1 LSIPN
6 VARTRRIGW
15 PDTTP
20 SAVTASQREGAFRGS
35 IGPVPHRP
43 IRQAISFVE
52 LRESSERRAIRRR
65 RLRTAGIVG
74 GPLGVVV
81 VLFILVSVIG
91 SIHGASAENE
101 NNTMTALSANN
112 PRVGVIQHEQP
123 TPTPV
128 SASSVQGSTIVGDA
142 QAGTAGG
149 ASKPTSL
156 DPEQL
161 TGYKWPLRG
170 ARVTSF
176 FEPRDD
182 GTLVVDGQRIHEGL
196 DLATYCGD
204 TIRAAHA
211 GTVVASGRRFDDEMG
226 FNGSLDAFYH
236 AMKNKMYELP
246 IVVIIDDGNGY
257 RSIYAHLGLA
267 TVQVGDNVK
276 AGSQLG
282 FEGASGNA
290 SGCHLH
296 YELFRTDGPW
306 MQLAPD
312 LVKTDH
318 YPPEERERIDPFRVL
333 TMNMPG
339 HPRFMPG
346 VDPPAVSPGLGRPTV
361 TRKSG
366 H

>member
-1 LSIPN
+1 MNRRPNNPGNAIRPQHKGSI
-6 VARTRRIGW
+6 
-15 PDTTP
+15 
-20 SAVTASQREGAFRGS
+20 RGS
-35 IGPVPHRP
+35 IWSVPHRH

-65 RLRTAGIVG
+65 RLRAAGIG
-74 GPLGVVV
+74 GGALGAVFVVAIV
-81 VLFILVSVIG
+81 VSVLA
-91 SIHGASAENE
+91 SIRGASAENE
-101 NNTMTALSANN
+101 GNGMTALSANN
-112 PRVGVIQHEQP
+112 PRVGVIERDQPKP
-123 TPTPV
+123 TPTPPP
-128 SASSVQGSTIVGDA
+128 ASSLEGSTIIGDA
-142 QAGTAGG
+142 QAGTSGG
-149 ASKPTSL
+149 AAKPTSL

-161 TGYKWPLRG
+161 SGYKWPLRG

-182 GTLVVDGQRIHEGL
+182 GTLVIDGKRVHEGL
-196 DLATYCGD
+196 DLATFCGD
-204 TIRAAHA
+204 AVRAAHA
-211 GTVVASGRRFDDEMG
+211 GTVVSSGRRFDEEMG
-226 FNGSLDAFYH
+226 FDGSLDAFYR
-236 AMKNKMYELP
+236 AMKNTMYELP

-267 TVQVGDNVK
+267 IVKIGDRIK
-276 AGSQLG
+276 AGQQIG

-306 MQLAPD
+306 MQLSPD
-312 LVKTDH
+312 LVKRDH
-318 YPPEERERIDPFRVL
+318 YPSQERERIDPFRVL
-333 TMNMPG
+333 SMHEDG

-361 TRKSG
+361 SRKSE